1 MARDVHHRLRHLH
14 GYVGRIKVKLRR
26 ILIAFLPLLFLVL
39 AFARPVYAQAE
50 MREFFQIL
58 IYGDASWFYLI
69 ILLGIGFL
77 ISWIVRPF
85 ALVMMVACVFIMID
99 YASQEPNTPYVW
111 RIILLMVGATIFLL
125 RLAKVSIFED

>member
-1 MARDVHHRLRHLH
+1 MARDVYHRLRNLH

-26 ILIAFLPLLFLVL
+26 LLIALLPLLFLSL
-39 AFARPVYAQAE
+39 ALARPVYAQAE
-50 MREFFQIL
+50 MQEFFQIL

-99 YASQEPNTPYVW
+99 YASQEPNTPFIW
-111 RIILLMVGATIFLL
+111 RIVLLMVGAVIFLL
-125 RLAKVSIFED
+125 RLANVSIFED

>member
-1 MARDVHHRLRHLH
+1 M
-14 GYVGRIKVKLRR
+14 KLRR
-26 ILIAFLPLLFLVL
+26 ILIVSLPLLFLVL

-85 ALVMMVACVFIMID
+85 ALVMMVACIFIMID
-99 YASQEPNTPYVW
+99 YAQQEPNTPYIW
-111 RIILLMVGATIFLL
+111 RIVLLIVGASIFLL
-125 RLAKVSIFED
+125 RLADVSIFEK

>member
-1 MARDVHHRLRHLH
+1 MARNVHHRLRHLH
-14 GYVGRIKVKLRR
+14 GYVRRIKVKLRR
-26 ILIAFLPLLFLVL
+26 LLIGSLPLLFLVL
-39 AFARPVYAQAE
+39 AFAMPVYAQAE

-85 ALVMMVACVFIMID
+85 ALVMMVACIFIMID
-99 YASQEPNTPYVW
+99 YTIQEPNTPFMW
-111 RIILLMVGATIFLL
+111 RIVLLMLGAVMFLL
-125 RLAKVSIFED
+125 RLANVSIFED

>member
-1 MARDVHHRLRHLH
+1 M
-14 GYVGRIKVKLRR
+14 KLRR
-26 ILIAFLPLLFLVL
+26 LLIGSLPLLSLLSLLVL
-39 AFARPVYAQAE
+39 FLLMALAKPVYAQAE

-85 ALVMMVACVFIMID
+85 ALVMMVACIFIMID
-99 YASQEPNTPYVW
+99 YATQEPNTPYMW
-111 RIILLMVGATIFLL
+111 RIVLLMLGAVIFLL
-125 RLAKVSIFED
+125 RLANVSIFED